1 MKYTVPIKCPYQE
14 ILPIRPSE
22 FEEMKDREGNSNTNY
37 RDFAADSVC
46 LPDAEMC
53 RDRRGQ
59 FQAFHILEGVEEL
72 PYKS

>member
-1 MKYTVPIKCPYQE
+1 
-14 ILPIRPSE
+14 
-22 FEEMKDREGNSNTNY
+22 MKDREGNSNTNY